1 MIARVLVPMDSSEM
15 AGKALEYALETHPD
29 TEITAYHVVGTPTV
43 MMGEAVGLALA
54 DDLEAEAEKRADVV
68 FEAARDIAA
77 EYDAEIETEVG
88 IGHPVRAILE
98 SAEDYDAIVMGGHG
112 RHSEDIT
119 RGYLVGNVAKE
130 VFRRSPVPVT
140 SVR

>member
-1 MIARVLVPMDSSEM
+1 MDGSEM
-15 AGKALEYALETHPD
+15 AGEALAYALETHSD
-29 TEITAYHVVGTPTV
+29 AEITVYHVVGSPTI

-54 DDLEAEAEKRADVV
+54 DDLEAEAEKRADIV
-68 FEAARDIAA
+68 FETAREIAA
-77 EYDAEIETEVG
+77 EYDREIETDVG

-98 SAEDYDAIVMGGHG
+98 RAEEYDAIVMGSHG
-112 RHSEDIT
+112 QHSEDIT

-130 VFRRSPVPVT
+130 VFRKSPVSVT